1 LAAQTPKTEGM
12 VDVRATGTLL
22 AALFIASC
30 ATSGRRGALD
40 TVPGS
45 SDAKLEPPLMARV
58 RSSPLSYFRFKNV
71 AFSNEVCRL
80 LRAKHEEIPLVNLHG
95 DAHLE
100 QYAVTDTG
108 RGLTDFDDATTGP
121 AVLDLVRFGTSLVLA
136 SRERGWNDAADRSL
150 GEFLRGYRSA
160 LEDPGVTAPEPRIVG
175 RIRSALR
182 FEPQRYFAWV
192 MSVMDSVPVETAT
205 AIGSSLQPYVRA
217 MLAQDTSLS
226 PDYFR
231 IQKLGGSHMGIGSSR
246 ATKYVVRVRGSTD
259 SPDDDDV
266 LELKEIGDRAGIACI
281 SPSTVPPPEQLI
293 TVQARIAYQPYRLVG
308 YVVLDGKYFW
318 VHAWARLYRELSV
331 GDVESADE
339 LAELAFDVGVQLGL
353 GHPKGLGPPLDPAL
367 RQSDLRFMSEHE
379 GRLKTVSTNMADE
392 VIAAW
397 ERFRKATE
405 VPTDTSK

>member
-1 LAAQTPKTEGM
+1 M

-22 AALFIASC
+22 AALVMASC

-40 TVPGS
+40 IVPGS
-45 SDAKLEPPLMARV
+45 RDAQLEPQLLARV
-58 RSSPLSYFRFKNV
+58 RSSPMGYFRFVNF
-71 AFSNEVCRL
+71 AFSNEVCRV
-80 LRAKHEEIPLVNLHG
+80 LRAQRTAIPLVNLHG

-136 SRERGWNDAADRSL
+136 CRERGWSDAADHVL

-160 LEDPGVTAPEPRIVG
+160 LQDPSLTVPEPSIV
-175 RIRSALR
+175 RRLRSALR
-182 FEPQRYFAWV
+182 FEPKRYFAWLI
-192 MSVMDSVPVETAT
+192 SVMDAVPVETAT
-205 AIGSSLQPYVRA
+205 AIRSALEPYVRA
-217 MLAQDTSLS
+217 MVAKDPSLS
-226 PDYFR
+226 PEYFR
-231 IQKLGGSHMGIGSSR
+231 IQMLGRSRIGIGSSR
-246 ATKYVVRVRGSTD
+246 VRKYLVRVRGPTD

-266 LELKEIGDRAGIACI
+266 LELKQVGDRSGITCI
-281 SPSTVPPPEQLI
+281 SRSEVPAPERLI

-318 VHAWARLYRELSV
+318 VHAWPRMYRELSV
-331 GDVESADE
+331 ADIESADE
-339 LAELAFDVGVQLGL
+339 LTDIAFDVGVQLGL

-367 RQSDLRFMSEHE
+367 RESELRFMSTHE
-379 GRLKTVSTNMADE
+379 ARLKAVSTTMADE

-397 ERFRKATE
+397 ERFRAATE
-405 VPTDTSK
+405 TR